1 MNKPELPDL
10 KWLRENLDCL
20 NQQDM
25 ERAII
30 LLIDALEG
38 VTRELNDL
46 RDKNMQKR
54 MME

>member
-1 MNKPELPDL
+1 MTPTLPDL
-10 KWLRENLDCL
+10 KWLRENAGDLSQEDA
-20 NQQDM
+20 

-30 LLIDALEG
+30 LLLDALEE
-38 VTRELNDL
+38 VTKELNEL